1 MANAKLNTVGA
12 VTNDSQSLGG
22 SAPAINF
29 ALQRSIPISAAKCQQ
44 KNRFARKHPPTLRPR
59 GVFMGVYASALA
71 EETAQQLQQGSAV
84 EIAEHNAVPPMYIS
98 LARTTSL

>member
-29 ALQRSIPISAAKCQQ
+29 ALQRSIPISAAKCQ
-44 KNRFARKHPPTLRPR
+44 KKRFARKHPPALRPR

-84 EIAEHNAVPPMYIS
+84 EIAEHNAVPPMCIS

>member
-1 MANAKLNTVGA
+1 MANAKLNTVGG

-44 KNRFARKHPPTLRPR
+44 KTVLHANAPPALRPR

-71 EETAQQLQQGSAV
+71 EEIAQQLQQGSAV

>member
-1 MANAKLNTVGA
+1 MTKL
-12 VTNDSQSLGG
+12 
-22 SAPAINF
+22 
-29 ALQRSIPISAAKCQQ
+29 
-44 KNRFARKHPPTLRPR
+44 KHPPALRPR
-59 GVFMGVYASALA
+59 GVFVGVYASALA